1 MAAILFM
8 DKYHNF
14 KKTGSGAGTTAKER
28 MKEAQENLRKMVL
41 EGLSSGTPLWK
52 MPWLAASGRQKS
64 FATGKAYRGC
74 NAFLLAIVAQAKHYT
89 DNRWITFDAMK
100 KADRHFITD
109 AKGHG
114 VPVFHYNFK
123 DVEREDGKKETVFT
137 GISCYTVFNV
147 SLTDITPEVLPTNAF
162 SPDEIGEQMLAVS
175 PVEIVYGGGES
186 FYRPSEDR
194 IYLPEKMFFK
204 SSSGFYGTAFHELV
218 HATGAKKRLDR
229 DLSGGFGS
237 AKYAAEEL
245 VAEVGAVLLC
255 AQLGIEL
262 EQKEETNHTAYL
274 LSWLKSCEL
283 KDFTDALNKAESAS
297 DWLYGRYVDVFGDA
311 DYGIRI
317 SVLKYGT
324 IGSHTGLSLLPVHE
338 IAV

>member
-1 MAAILFM
+1 MS
-8 DKYHNF
+8 KYHNNF
-14 KKTGSGAGTTAKER
+14 KKNGSGTGMTAKER

-41 EGLSSGTPLWK
+41 DGLQGGTPLWK
-52 MPWLAASGRQKS
+52 MPWLSASGNQRS
-64 FATGKAYRGC
+64 YATGKAYRGC
-74 NAFLLAIVAQAKHYT
+74 NAFLLAIVVLLS
-89 DNRWITFDAMK
+89 
-100 KADRHFITD
+100 
-109 AKGHG
+109 G

-123 DVEREDGKKETVFT
+123 DVEREDGEKETVFT

-147 SLTDITPEVLPTNAF
+147 SLTDLPPAVVPSNAF
-162 SPDEIGEQMLAVS
+162 TPDEIGEQMLAVS

-194 IYLPEKMFFK
+194 IYLPEKVFFK
-204 SSSGFYGTAFHELV
+204 STSGFYGTAFHELV

-262 EQKEETNHTAYL
+262 EQKEEKNHTAYL

-311 DYGIRI
+311 DYGVRI

-324 IGSHTGLSLLPVHE
+324 IGSHTGLALLPVHE
-338 IAV
+338 LAV